1 MKVNIMKSRRSFII
15 KMGTGALSAY
25 ALSSFAGVSQVLA
38 SDFKDKQENKK
49 KICIGIIGAENTHTV
64 GYGRMFNIDK
74 QFPGI
79 EVGYV
84 WGETEEFAR
93 NAMDKGGIPEM
104 VKDPNEMLGKID
116 ALIVDHRHA
125 KYHLAAATPFIKA
138 GIPSFIDKPFCYRA
152 QEGKNFLLM
161 AREHGTPVTSYS
173 SIAQSK
179 SNLDM
184 KIQVETFKKIHQVVC
199 YGPVDIESRWG
210 GIFFYGVHLI
220 QPLMNI
226 FGEDIKKVRITRD
239 GAKANA
245 TLIYGNGMVA
255 SLIFS
260 NFNTGWR
267 TFVET
272 ESGFHELI
280 SRVEPD
286 DPAKNY
292 KDMVQMFR
300 TGEEP
305 RRYQSMLNCVSVLE
319 ALERSVG
326 NQKWENVDYEEI

>member
-25 ALSSFAGVSQVLA
+25 ALSSFTGVSKILA
-38 SDFKDKQENKK
+38 SEFKDKP
-49 KICIGIIGAENTHTV
+49 V
-64 GYGRMFNIDK
+64 GYGRMFNIAK

-93 NAMDKGGIPEM
+93 NAMDKGGIPKM

-152 QEGKNFLLM
+152 KEGKNFLLM

-179 SNLDM
+179 ANLDM
-184 KIQVETFKKIHQVVC
+184 KIQVETFKKIHHVVC

-210 GIFFYGVHLI
+210 GIFFMGYTS
-220 QPLMNI
+220 
-226 FGEDIKKVRITRD
+226 F
-239 GAKANA
+239 
-245 TLIYGNGMVA
+245 
-255 SLIFS
+255 SL
-260 NFNTGWR
+260 
-267 TFVET
+267 
-272 ESGFHELI
+272 
-280 SRVEPD
+280 
-286 DPAKNY
+286 
-292 KDMVQMFR
+292 
-300 TGEEP
+300 
-305 RRYQSMLNCVSVLE
+305 
-319 ALERSVG
+319 
-326 NQKWENVDYEEI
+326 